1 MKKKYFIILALTL
14 MAVLLSACAASD
26 QPKEQEEKITIVG
39 TTFSQYDWVRQIIG
53 TEKMERFELSFLL
66 DNRVDLHSYNPSV
79 QDITRVKTADVFI
92 YVGGHSDSWADD
104 ILAETNTT
112 MIKLNLLEL
121 LGDDALIFGDFCDTD
136 CDEEHEHDK
145 PESSIPNDEPGVDEH
160 ICLSLRFAKTISAAI
175 AGILSEVDPANA
187 GIYQE
192 NAELYINQLSI
203 LDAEYQAVVDTASV
217 KTLVFADRFPFRY
230 MMTDYGLTYY
240 AAFSGCSA
248 ETEASFITV
257 ISLANRLNQL
267 GLRSVM
273 VTETSDQSIARTVIE
288 STNTKNQQIL
298 VLDSLKSVTA
308 IDAQN
313 GVTYLS
319 IMESNLEILREALR
333 R

>member
-1 MKKKYFIILALTL
+1 MKIISFTIPLLIL
-14 MAVLLSACAASD
+14 MLLFSACTASD
-26 QPKEQEEKITIVG
+26 QPNEQDEKITIVC
-39 TTFSQYDWVRQIIG
+39 TTFPQYDWVRQVIG

-79 QDITRVKTADVFI
+79 HDITRVKTADVFI

-104 ILAETNTT
+104 ILAGANPD
-112 MIKLNLLEL
+112 IIVLNLIEL

-136 CDEEHEHDK
+136 CDEEHEHDQ
-145 PESSIPNDEPGVDEH
+145 IEPGVDEH
-160 ICLSLRFAKTISAAI
+160 ICLSLRFVKTISAAI
-175 AGILSEVDPANA
+175 AGILSEVDPVNA
-187 GIYQE
+187 ILYQQ
-192 NAELYINQLSI
+192 NAIAYIARLSA
-203 LDAEYQAVVDTASV
+203 LDAEYQAVVDAASV

-267 GLRSVM
+267 ELRSVM

-308 IDAQN
+308 VDAQN

-319 IMESNLEILREALR
+319 IMESNLAVLEEALK
-333 R
+333 